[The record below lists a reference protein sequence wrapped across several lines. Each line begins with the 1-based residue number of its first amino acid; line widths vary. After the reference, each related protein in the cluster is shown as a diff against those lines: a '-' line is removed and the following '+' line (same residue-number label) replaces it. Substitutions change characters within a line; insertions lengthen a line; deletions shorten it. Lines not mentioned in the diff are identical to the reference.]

1 MPLSPSHEIMSYDT
15 SFLVL
20 YIPGPLELRERQ
32 GPPKEADTPLL
43 GLGLMALL
51 PGMPGMIRKGTSEA
65 TRQGSSLLFCCYF
78 TKK

>member
-1 MPLSPSHEIMSYDT
+1 MPLSLSHELMSYDT

-20 YIPGPLELRERQ
+20 HIPCPLELRERQ

-51 PGMPGMIRKGTSEA
+51 PGMPGMVRKG
-65 TRQGSSLLFCCYF
+65 Y
-78 TKK
+78 K